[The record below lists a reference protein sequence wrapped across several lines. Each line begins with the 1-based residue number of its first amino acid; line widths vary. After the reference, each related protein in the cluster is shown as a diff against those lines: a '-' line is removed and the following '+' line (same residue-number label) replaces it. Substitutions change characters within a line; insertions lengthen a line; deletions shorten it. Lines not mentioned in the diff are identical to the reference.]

1 MNCAKRGDYMSKTNK
16 TILMAFAASLIGALI
31 LLGCLYFGT
40 SMYEKQI
47 LIPNMQKYAEEKYS
61 SSFEVVDFIAG
72 KRQLYYDA
80 GFHDLLILKDKDG
93 TKFTVYSSTAENDM
107 FDDYG
112 ISCADKKLTDY
123 LKNNSDLDFCSMIQ
137 LIPLNFG
144 SQIMPDDIKE
154 LSVLDFSNT
163 YKVNKITVVV
173 KVNEAEYDKK
183 LDEIYNLYKCASDL
197 SSNNIEF
204 VVLSVQGEDKNL
216 SELFNNIEL
225 NYENDWTLYPSVK
238 KWNTITQNN
247 VTKEKFVELITR

>member
-1 MNCAKRGDYMSKTNK
+1 MNR
-16 TILMAFAASLIGALI
+16 TIKVSLMVFTASLIGALI

-40 SMYEKQI
+40 SMYEKNN
-47 LIPNMQKYAEEKYS
+47 LIPNMQKYAEEKYN

-123 LKNNSDLDFCSMIQ
+123 LKSNSDLDFCSMIQ
-137 LIPLNFG
+137 LISLSSG
-144 SQIMPDDIKE
+144 SQIMPDDVKK

-163 YKVNKITVVV
+163 YEVSKTTVVV
-173 KVNEAEYDKK
+173 KIDENEFDKRI
-183 LDEIYNLYKCASDL
+183 DEIYNLYKCVSDL
-197 SSNNIEF
+197 RPNNIEF
-204 VVLSVQGEDKNL
+204 VTLSVQGEDKNL
-216 SELFNNIEL
+216 SELFDNIRL
-225 NYENDWTLYPSVK
+225 DYENDWSLYPSVK

-247 VTKEKFVELITR
+247 VTKEEFIESITR